1 MQNKKQLRNGSKY
14 KPISNYS
21 ECEQSKF
28 SNPKILTTFLKRHNY
43 ICWLQGHA
51 QRESKGMEKDS
62 PCKWKPK
69 LEGNRI
75 MIKGSIQQ
83 EDIFINIYATKVV
96 APKYIK

>member
-1 MQNKKQLRNGSKY
+1 
-14 KPISNYS
+14 
-21 ECEQSKF
+21 
-28 SNPKILTTFLKRHNY
+28 
-43 ICWLQGHA
+43 
-51 QRESKGMEKDS
+51 MEKDS

-96 APKYIK
+96 APKALEQIAIQRGKKGTENDRQ